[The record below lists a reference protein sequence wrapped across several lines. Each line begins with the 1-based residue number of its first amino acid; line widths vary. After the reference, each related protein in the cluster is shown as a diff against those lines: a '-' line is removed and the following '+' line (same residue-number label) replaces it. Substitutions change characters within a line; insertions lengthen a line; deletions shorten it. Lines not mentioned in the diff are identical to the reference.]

1 MKRFRFACIVSLC
14 FCLTLSA
21 QEKTKITATHQV
33 TVTGAVKQEMVITN
47 ADLIR
52 IPAQTIG
59 NVMIT
64 SHTGAEKGI
73 AKELKGVLLK
83 DVLKNIVFAEEI
95 PRKLSEFYL
104 TCIAS
109 DGYKVVLSWNEL
121 FNNESGNN
129 LFIVTEKEGKRMQEM
144 DESILL
150 ISPKDFT
157 TGRRY
162 IKGLQKI
169 VVGRVN

>member
-1 MKRFRFACIVSLC
+1 MKRLACIVALG

-21 QEKTKITATHQV
+21 QEKNKITTTNTV
-33 TVTGAVKQEMVITN
+33 TVTGAIKQEKVLAIS
-47 ADLIR
+47 DLIR
-52 IPAQTIG
+52 LPAHTIG
-59 NVMIT
+59 SVMIT
-64 SHTGAEKGI
+64 NHAGVEKGI
-73 AKELKGVLLK
+73 AKDMKGVLLK
-83 DVLKNIVFAEEI
+83 DVLKDIAFAEET

-104 TCIAS
+104 TCLAS

-121 FNNESGNN
+121 FNNESGNH
-129 LFIVTEKEGKRMQEM
+129 LFIVTEKGGRPLQEM

-150 ISPKDFT
+150 VSPKDFT

>member
-1 MKRFRFACIVSLC
+1 MKRFACIVSLG
-14 FCLTLSA
+14 FCLALSA
-21 QEKTKITATHQV
+21 QEKSKIAATHQV
-33 TVTGAVKQEMVITN
+33 NVTGAVKQEKVITMS
-47 ADLIR
+47 DIIR
-52 IPAQTIG
+52 MPAQAIG
-59 NVMIT
+59 SIMIT
-64 SHTGAEKGI
+64 NHTGAERGI
-73 AKELKGVLLK
+73 AKNLKGVLLK
-83 DVLKNIVFAEEI
+83 EVLKDIVFAEET

-121 FNNESGNN
+121 FNNETGNN
-129 LFIVTEKEGKRMQEM
+129 LFIVTEKEGKPIQEM

>member
-1 MKRFRFACIVSLC
+1 MKRLACIVSLG

-21 QEKTKITATHQV
+21 QDKTKIAATSQLI
-33 TVTGAVKQEMVITN
+33 VTGAVKQEKVITT
-47 ADLIR
+47 ADISR
-52 IPAQTIG
+52 MPEQAIG
-59 NVMIT
+59 NIMIT
-64 SHTGAEKGI
+64 NHTGAERGI

-83 DVLKNIVFAEEI
+83 DVLKDIAFTGET
-95 PRKLSEFYL
+95 PKQLSEFYL
-104 TCIAS
+104 TCVAS

-121 FNNESGNN
+121 YNNESGNS
-129 LFIVTEKEGKRMQEM
+129 LFLVTEKEGKRMQDME
-144 DESILL
+144 ENILL

-169 VVGRVN
+169 IVGRVN

>member
-1 MKRFRFACIVSLC
+1 MKKLACIVSLSC
-14 FCLTLSA
+14 CLVLSA
-21 QEKTKITATHQV
+21 QEKSRIVPTNQV
-33 TVTGAVKQEMVITN
+33 IVTGAVKQEKIITSSDIIHMQ
-47 ADLIR
+47 AH
-52 IPAQTIG
+52 TIG

-64 SHTGAEKGI
+64 NHTGVEKGL
-73 AKELKGVLLK
+73 AKNLKGVLLK
-83 DVLKNIVFAEEI
+83 DILKDIAFAEET

-121 FNNESGNN
+121 FNNETGNN
-129 LFIVTEKEGKRMQEM
+129 LFIVTEKEGKPIQDM

-150 ISPKDFT
+150 ISPRDFT

-169 VVGRVN
+169 VVGSVN